1 MAKENRRLIM
11 SGICLGSTWPR
22 KEIKKQK
29 QNSNGLANI
38 LNIII
43 ILKCYLNNF
52 MSSYSKNILLL
63 IQYTILRFSK
73 RGLVVISVP
82 AMPAVVSAS
91 FGTH

>member
-1 MAKENRRLIM
+1 MAKEGDKNK
-11 SGICLGSTWPR
+11 T
-22 KEIKKQK
+22 K